1 MLEGTDLNNAY
12 SLLGEAHNDMDYG
25 QLASVVGNTP
35 SPPPRKSVPIKDIS
49 NQDLQQAQQAQQV
62 QQAQQ
67 QATRPTSNPQP
78 SFDPDFFNKQFMAA
92 QQMRNTPQ
100 YVYPAGTQYAAP
112 IMQHNYNNYISQEPS
127 YLDRLGSKKKEVLK
141 FIQSGLI
148 ILFAISLH
156 FVVDGYLKHYLHMYD
171 ISFGREMIIRI
182 LYSVLVVFVAWNI
195 IIVK

>member
-25 QLASVVGNTP
+25 QLAAVVGNTP
-35 SPPPRKSVPIKDIS
+35 SPPPRKSTPIKDIS
-49 NQDLQQAQQAQQV
+49 NQDLQIEKV

-67 QATRPTSNPQP
+67 QLQQQQQVTRPTSNQQP
-78 SFDPDFFNKQFMAA
+78 SFDPDFFNKQFIAA

-112 IMQHNYNNYISQEPS
+112 IMQYNISQEPS

-156 FVVDGYLKHYLHMYD
+156 FIVDSYLKHYLHMYD
-171 ISFGREMIIRI
+171 ITFGREMIIRI